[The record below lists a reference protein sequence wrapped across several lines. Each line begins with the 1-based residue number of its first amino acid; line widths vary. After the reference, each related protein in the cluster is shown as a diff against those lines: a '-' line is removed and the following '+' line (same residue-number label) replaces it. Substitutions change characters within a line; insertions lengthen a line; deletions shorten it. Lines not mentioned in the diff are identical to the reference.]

1 MTKNIGST
9 DKTIRLV
16 AGIILII
23 IGLLPILGI
32 AAIVGSTLAWIA
44 LIVGIVLVATALIGF
59 CPAYTLIGFNSCK
72 K

>member
-32 AAIVGSTLAWIA
+32 AAVVGATLAWIA